1 MNVLY
6 AEVHMPTRILSLLLV
21 FSMLLAIFA
30 GCAGTGDTGTKSDET
45 TKPSSDE
52 AESEARIDYFAT
64 LPDYDFEGKDCTF
77 LCRTELEYEIAVDSE
92 NGEVVNDAI
101 FKRNMRVEEAY
112 NTKIGYHAIPGAWSD
127 AGSFQSAVTKAVS
140 AGDPSYDL
148 IAIYMAYGAPL
159 ASQGN
164 YYALNKIPTINIH
177 ADWWVQ
183 SLVENNTV
191 FDNLYFIIGDLS
203 LTMWS
208 YIYAIFFNKQ
218 LAADYNIESP
228 YQTVKDD
235 KWTLDRLIELSKL
248 VSNDVNGDGKYDME
262 DQYGFITNNHSMRA
276 IVTSFEIPFT
286 QRTDD
291 GGFELVF
298 YSEHTVDVFNKLYD
312 FVNNNDSSF
321 ILDPNIDHAGGQWL
335 SKIFVE
341 DRALFMTYTLDMT
354 EMLRDMKSDFGI
366 LPMPKYDENQKNYMS
381 HSYDGASIFAVP
393 VSASDYEFSGAM
405 LDGLSAESKY
415 TVIPAFYDLKLMTKV
430 TRDNDS
436 AEMLDIIRQDMTYD
450 FAYVH
455 TMSLDYI
462 FSMFGDMIGTKNN
475 TFASTYERKAK
486 SLEKLLENLLKNYA
500 KTADSQA

>member
-1 MNVLY
+1 M
-6 AEVHMPTRILSLLLV
+6 TRKIISLLLA
-21 FSMLLAIFA
+21 FSLLAVTFA
-30 GCAGTGDTGTKSDET
+30 GCAEKSGKQTDAADTSQTPTDTET
-45 TKPSSDE
+45 ET
-52 AESEARIDYFAT
+52 RVDYFAT
-64 LPDYDFEGKDCTF
+64 LPDYDFGGKTCTF
-77 LCRTELEYEIAVDSE
+77 LCRTELEHEIAVEAED
-92 NGEVVNDAI
+92 GEIVNDAI
-101 FKRNMRVEEAY
+101 FKRNMRIEEAY
-112 NTKIGYHAIPGAWSD
+112 NTKITYHAIPGSWAD
-127 AGSFQSAVTKAVS
+127 AASFQSAVTKAVN
-140 AGDPSYDL
+140 AGDSSYDA

-164 YYALNKIPTINIH
+164 YYALNKIPTININ

-191 FDNLYFIIGDLS
+191 YGNLYFIIGDLS

-218 LAADYNIESP
+218 LAADYNIENP
-228 YQTVKDD
+228 YQTVKYGN
-235 KWTLDRLIELSKL
+235 WTLDRLIELSKL
-248 VSNDVNGDGKYDME
+248 VSSDVNSDGKYDLD
-262 DQYGFITNNHSMRA
+262 DQYGFITNVHSMRA

-286 QRTDD
+286 QRNDE
-291 GGFELVF
+291 GGFDFVF
-298 YSEHTVDVFNKLYD
+298 YNEHTVDVFNKLYD

-321 ILDPNIDHAGGQWL
+321 ILDPNLDHAGGQWL

-354 EMLRDMKSDFGI
+354 DMLRDMKSDFGI
-366 LPMPKYDENQKNYMS
+366 LPMPKYNETQKNYMS

-405 LDGLSAESKY
+405 LDAMSAESKY

-430 TRDNDS
+430 TRDDDS

-455 TMSLDYI
+455 TMSVDYV
-462 FSMFGDMIGTKNN
+462 FSMFGDMIGTQND
-475 TFASTYERKAK
+475 TFASTYEKKAK
-486 SLEKLLENLLKNYA
+486 SLDKLLETLLKNYA
-500 KTADSQA
+500 KVAESQQ